1 MSNVE
6 EARRKAFK
14 LWVDYDVKANRSVSL
29 VNKLE
34 WQMVKAHGGIEDN
47 TLRYH
52 DNEAFRSMWFDWN
65 EEYEN
70 EIVQYARKLGFENG
84 RYSGTTLWFD
94 DRKYGLDIYYDYWT
108 KNAINVDGY
117 FVNTN
122 GSSGTFHRFM
132 LFEQAAVKFGLVEE
146 LDENGYMELENLIN
160 KCMGY
165 LVNEVDERILRY
177 NELFEYVEDKREN
190 ALKSCKEYIHA
201 KLEENK

>member
-6 EARRKAFK
+6 EDRRKAFK

-132 LFEQAAVKFGLVEE
+132 LFEESVVKFGLIDE
-146 LDENGYMELENLIN
+146 LDEKGYIELENLIN
-160 KCMGY
+160 KCMDY
-165 LVNEVDERILRY
+165 LVSVVDERILRY
-177 NELFEYVEDKREN
+177 QELLEYVEDKREN
-190 ALKSCKEYIHA
+190 ALKSCKEYIYA
-201 KLEENK
+201 KLEEK

>member
-6 EARRKAFK
+6 KARRKAFK

-132 LFEQAAVKFGLVEE
+132 LFEESVVKFGLIDE
-146 LDENGYMELENLIN
+146 LDEKGYIELENLIN
-160 KCMGY
+160 KCMDY
-165 LVNEVDERILRY
+165 LVSVVDERILRY
-177 NELFEYVEDKREN
+177 QELLEYVEDKREN
-190 ALKSCKEYIHA
+190 ALKSCKEYIYA
-201 KLEENK
+201 KLEEK

>member
-94 DRKYGLDIYYDYWT
+94 DRKCGLDIYYDYWT

-132 LFEQAAVKFGLVEE
+132 LFEESVVKFGLIDE
-146 LDENGYMELENLIN
+146 LDEKGYIELENLIN
-160 KCMGY
+160 KCMDY
-165 LVNEVDERILRY
+165 LVSVVDERILRY
-177 NELFEYVEDKREN
+177 QELLEYVEDKREN
-190 ALKSCKEYIHA
+190 ALKSCKEYIYA
-201 KLEENK
+201 KLEEK

>member
-1 MSNVE
+1 MSNIE

-14 LWVDYDVKANRSVSL
+14 RWVDYDVKANRSVSL

-34 WQMVKAHGGIEDN
+34 WRMVEANSGIEDN

-52 DNEAFRSMWFDWN
+52 DNEAFWSMWFDWN
-65 EEYEN
+65 KEYKN
-70 EIVQYARKLGFENG
+70 EIVQYAQKLGFENG

-132 LFEQAAVKFGLVEE
+132 LFEESVVKFGLVDE
-146 LDENGYMELENLIN
+146 LDENGYIELENLIN
-160 KCMGY
+160 KCMDY
-165 LVNEVDERILRY
+165 LVNVVDERILRY
-177 NELFEYVEDKREN
+177 QELFEYVEDKREN
-190 ALKSCKEYIHA
+190 AVQSCEEYIRVRQ
-201 KLEENK
+201 K

>member
-52 DNEAFRSMWFDWN
+52 DNEAFRFMWFDWN

-132 LFEQAAVKFGLVEE
+132 LFEESVVKFGLIDE
-146 LDENGYMELENLIN
+146 LDEKGYIELENLIN
-160 KCMGY
+160 KCMDY
-165 LVNEVDERILRY
+165 LVSVVDERILRY
-177 NELFEYVEDKREN
+177 QELLEYVEDKREN
-190 ALKSCKEYIHA
+190 ALKSCKEYIYA
-201 KLEENK
+201 KLEEK

>member
-132 LFEQAAVKFGLVEE
+132 LFEESVVKFGLIDE
-146 LDENGYMELENLIN
+146 LDEKGYIELENLIN
-160 KCMGY
+160 KCMDY
-165 LVNEVDERILRY
+165 IVSVVDQRILRY
-177 NELFEYVEDKREN
+177 QELLEYVEYKREN
-190 ALKSCKEYIHA
+190 ALQSCEEYIRVRQ
-201 KLEENK
+201 K

>member
-1 MSNVE
+1 MTEVK
-6 EARRKAFK
+6 EARQQAFRR
-14 LWVDYDVKANRSVSL
+14 WVDYDVKANRSVSL

-132 LFEQAAVKFGLVEE
+132 LFEESVVKFGLIDE
-146 LDENGYMELENLIN
+146 LDEKGYIELENLIN
-160 KCMGY
+160 KCMDY
-165 LVNEVDERILRY
+165 LVNVVDERILRY
-177 NELFEYVEDKREN
+177 QELLEFVEDKREN
-190 ALKSCKEYIHA
+190 ALKSCEEYIHTRVD
-201 KLEENK
+201 K

>member
-52 DNEAFRSMWFDWN
+52 DNESFRSMWFDWN

-132 LFEQAAVKFGLVEE
+132 LFEESVVKFGLIDE
-146 LDENGYMELENLIN
+146 LDEKGYIELENLIN
-160 KCMGY
+160 KCMDY
-165 LVNEVDERILRY
+165 LVSVVDERILRY
-177 NELFEYVEDKREN
+177 QELLEYVEDKREN
-190 ALKSCKEYIHA
+190 ALKSCKEYIYA
-201 KLEENK
+201 KLEEK

>member
-34 WQMVKAHGGIEDN
+34 WQMVKAYGGIEDN

-132 LFEQAAVKFGLVEE
+132 LFEESVVKFGLIDE
-146 LDENGYMELENLIN
+146 LDEKGYIELENLIN
-160 KCMGY
+160 KCMDY
-165 LVNEVDERILRY
+165 LVSVVDERILRY
-177 NELFEYVEDKREN
+177 QELLEYVEDKREN
-190 ALKSCKEYIHA
+190 ALKSCKEYIYA
-201 KLEENK
+201 KLEEK

>member
-1 MSNVE
+1 MLSVE
-6 EARRKAFK
+6 DARRKAFK
-14 LWVDYDVKANRSVSL
+14 HWTAYDVKANRSVSL

-70 EIVQYARKLGFENG
+70 EIVQYARKLRFENR

-132 LFEQAAVKFGLVEE
+132 LFEESVVKFGLIDE
-146 LDENGYMELENLIN
+146 LDEKGYIELENLIN
-160 KCMGY
+160 KCMDY
-165 LVNEVDERILRY
+165 LVSVVDERILRY
-177 NELFEYVEDKREN
+177 QELLEFVEDKRAN
-190 ALKSCKEYIHA
+190 ALQSCKEYIYA
-201 KLEENK
+201 KLEEK

>member
-70 EIVQYARKLGFENG
+70 EIVRYARKLGFENG

-132 LFEQAAVKFGLVEE
+132 LFEESVVKFGLIDE
-146 LDENGYMELENLIN
+146 LDEKGYIELENLIN
-160 KCMGY
+160 KCMDY
-165 LVNEVDERILRY
+165 LVSVVDERILRY
-177 NELFEYVEDKREN
+177 QELLEYVEDKREN
-190 ALKSCKEYIHA
+190 ALKSCKEYIYA
-201 KLEENK
+201 KLEEK